1 MFETATI
8 ENERGVTVTF
18 INGLEPETLGHKA
31 HEVENIKIEK
41 VADSQFVP
49 GTPKKDDGP
58 GDLSYLGRFVVGK
71 VSIIGAEYG
80 YGEGSEEEFEEP
92 SVFYTIM
99 PTSSLGLNGQMVY
112 AFVFGDFILNMEQI
126 CIFQLS
132 HQMESLLV
140 KKKKKLLKSYLVLD
154 MNKINK

>member
-112 AFVFGDFILNMEQI
+112 PFIFGDFIFEYGTNLYFSAKSPDGKFTSQEEKEVVKI
-126 CIFQLS
+126 LS
-132 HQMESLLV
+132 SFRHE
-140 KKKKKLLKSYLVLD
+140 
-154 MNKINK
+154 